1 MSLARVEQDPTDP
14 EFVQDPYAFYRHIRA
29 LGDFVYWSDYR
40 LPVATT
46 HEAVMTV
53 LRSRSFGREVPS
65 ENRVAPPSELSAFFE
80 IEDHSMLE
88 REPPVHTRLRGL
100 VLRAF
105 TRNRILSM
113 GPEISQVADGLIS
126 DMPEG
131 QFDLLD
137 AFARPL
143 PIIIIARLLGVPEA
157 MAPQLLDWSNRM
169 VAMYQARRTPHI
181 EADAA
186 SAAREFSDYLKAFI
200 DKRRGSPA
208 DDLISQLIAAEEDGT
223 KLSTEELI
231 STCILLLN
239 AGHEATVHS
248 IGNAVVHL
256 NDFRGRREALSPEA
270 IEGTVEECLRYDPP
284 LHLFTR
290 HVYERV
296 EICGVTFERGDEI
309 GCLLGSATRDDAVWP
324 DGEVFDPFRTV
335 RSNAAFGAGIHF
347 CVGAPLARLELQLA
361 LPILYSRCPDLHLVE
376 APKVANLYHF
386 RGRERLIVARTPAS

>member
-53 LRSRSFGREVPS
+53 LRSRSLGREVPS

-169 VAMYQARRTPHI
+169 VAMYQARRTEEI
-181 EADAA
+181 ENDAA
-186 SAAREFSDYLKAFI
+186 NAAAEFSNYLRDFI
-200 DKRRGSPA
+200 EKRRGA
-208 DDLISQLIAAEEDGT
+208 AQNDLISELIAAEEHGT
-223 KLSTEELI
+223 RLSMDELI

-248 IGNAVVHL
+248 LGNAFVHL
-256 NDFRGRREALSPEA
+256 VNFKGRAEALEPEA
-270 IEGTVEECLRYDPP
+270 IAGTVEECLRFDPP

-290 HVYERV
+290 HVYKPV
-296 EICGVTFERGDEI
+296 EICGVPFEEGAEI
-309 GCLLGSATRDDAVWP
+309 GCLLASATRDDAVWP
-324 DGEVFDPFRTV
+324 DGEVFDPFRAI

-347 CVGAPLARLELQLA
+347 CVGAPLARLEMQVA
-361 LPILYSRCPDLHLVE
+361 LPILFARLQKVRLVE
-376 APKVANLYHF
+376 PAKVANLYHF
-386 RGRERLIVARTPAS
+386 RGRERLMVTCD